1 MAAVPATGMN
11 AVNAAVETET
21 AVVIMKAVAAV
32 IVAAEAE
39 IAVMFV
45 RTMMTAAA
53 EMISVRSLALSQGHF
68 PLTKAICAAV
78 RNLKTIMTAD
88 NKAVRWLIVK
98 KCAGYPAHFFY
109 NKPICE
115 AYRRLVDKFDLK
127 ILIKI

>member
-1 MAAVPATGMN
+1 MTAVPATGMN
-11 AVNAAVETET
+11 AANAAVETEI

-45 RTMMTAAA
+45 RTMMTVAA
-53 EMISVRSLALSQGHF
+53 EMISVRSRALNQGHF

-88 NKAVRWLIVK
+88 NKTVLY
-98 KCAGYPAHFFY
+98 C
-109 NKPICE
+109 
-115 AYRRLVDKFDLK
+115 L
-127 ILIKI
+127 